1 MSNSSLDDTRSHR
14 TPGTVRLAI
23 ARDIP
28 DLVAL
33 RRQMFESM
41 GRLAA
46 GDAGW
51 EAVATDLFS
60 AEMLSGRL
68 VAAVVD
74 APDGS
79 DQLVASGIVM
89 FELRL
94 PSPSSHATTKA
105 YISSMSTYPQWR
117 RRGFGTAILERL
129 IEVSESRGA
138 YAIELRATEDGRPL
152 YDAAGF
158 DTDAG
163 MPLLR
168 RYMTS
173 ST

>member
-1 MSNSSLDDTRSHR
+1 MSNSSTDDTLSHR

-41 GRLAA
+41 GRPA
-46 GDAGW
+46 DAGW
-51 EAVATDLFS
+51 EAVASDLFS
-60 AEMLSGRL
+60 RELLTGRL

-74 APDGS
+74 SPDGS
-79 DQLVASGIVM
+79 DQLVASGVVM

-94 PSPSSHATTKA
+94 PSASSHATTKA
-105 YISSMSTYPQWR
+105 YISSMSTYPKWR
-117 RRGFGTAILERL
+117 RRGFGSAILQRL
-129 IEVSESRGA
+129 IEVSEARGA
-138 YAIELRATEDGRPL
+138 HVIELRATEDGRPL
-152 YDAAGF
+152 YEAAGF
-158 DTDAG
+158 DVDAG

-168 RYMTS
+168 RYLAAS
-173 ST
+173 D